1 MWRSPRGDTGQ
12 CQRRREAEGVSR
24 RRDSCPPVRVGTR
37 GRAAGRAQGRTVW
50 STPADAG
57 RRGVPRR
64 SAPGSGAVQER
75 RAPVP
80 AGGRPVKGAGGEWTL
95 DDRACP
101 SRPRRRARV
110 SRLWKFPGSERPW
123 ALGAV
128 NGQDATVQTTG
139 GVIAAPVPTRAPDS
153 AGRTSEPSRRGPA
166 PTWPGGR
173 GLRPWASGSHPGSRG
188 CSRVCWAPGR
198 GVPV

>member
-1 MWRSPRGDTGQ
+1 MPAASGGGGGEQAQGQLSSCARGDMG
-12 CQRRREAEGVSR
+12 
-24 RRDSCPPVRVGTR
+24 P
-37 GRAAGRAQGRTVW
+37 AAGRAQGRTVV

-64 SAPGSGAVQER
+64 SAPGWGAVQER

-80 AGGRPVKGAGGEWTL
+80 AGGSPVKGAGGEWTL
-95 DDRACP
+95 DDGAGT
-101 SRPRRRARV
+101 SQPRRRARV
-110 SRLWKFPGSERPW
+110 SRLWKLPGSERPW

-128 NGQDATVQTTG
+128 SGQDATVQNSS
-139 GVIAAPVPTRAPDS
+139 GVIAGPVPTRAPDS